1 MAANV
6 GWKGRMIA
14 PATMTAPASSRTN
27 RVRRSR
33 RASEQHTGGDRVH
46 AAGNGEE
53 PTIQFST
60 DFLIRLQQHPG
71 RRRHEHYGHHKE
83 EAGECGNHPEDDH
96 PYTVSST
103 ERVRDGTLRGSGAH
117 SHVGLSETSTSEAA
131 GVHHLENP
139 GTLPW

>member
-14 PATMTAPASSRTN
+14 PATMTAPASSKTN
-27 RVRRSR
+27 RVRAVAEP
-33 RASEQHTGGDRVH
+33 ASSTPAVIASN

-71 RRRHEHYGHHKE
+71 RRRHEHYGHHKIRS
-83 EAGECGNHPEDDH
+83 ASVA
-96 PYTVSST
+96 TT
-103 ERVRDGTLRGSGAH
+103 RKMITRTR
-117 SHVGLSETSTSEAA
+117 
-131 GVHHLENP
+131 
-139 GTLPW
+139 

>member
-14 PATMTAPASSRTN
+14 PATMTALP
-27 RVRRSR
+27 VREPIGSGAVAEPG
-33 RASEQHTGGDRVH
+33 RAAHGGDRVH
-46 AAGNGEE
+46 SAGNAEE

-83 EAGECGNHPEDDH
+83 EVGECGNHPEDDH

-103 ERVRDGTLRGSGAH
+103 ERVR
-117 SHVGLSETSTSEAA
+117 E
-131 GVHHLENP
+131 
-139 GTLPW
+139 